1 MQRTESEGSVCSDA
15 LLENKKFVRVDLQ
28 DLKNFDSQLGRA
40 VAENPSEYLPVVSP
54 CQQLMVQLMVQP
66 SYTLQP
72 SAS

>member
-1 MQRTESEGSVCSDA
+1 MKGVWCSDA

-54 CQQLMVQLMVQP
+54 CQQHRVGLHPPVE
-66 SYTLQP
+66 
-72 SAS
+72 